1 MADENNV
8 ETNDGTS
15 ENGVESGTNDSV
27 QFTPEQQVHIDSL
40 IAERLNR
47 AQKANEADYAAKL
60 AKEKAQWQL
69 DAEEASKIAKMNEEQ
84 RKDYE
89 AQKSNDDLIAAQQ
102 RADELQNQ
110 LNQLNM
116 TNEATKILADKNIVA
131 DEKILGFVVRET
143 ADDTVA
149 AVNDFVALVNDK
161 AELMRQAGLVGKTP
175 KSGQSG
181 SGIGGKSLGQTLAE
195 EANARSKSNAGD
207 SFFGKKN

>member
-1 MADENNV
+1 M
-8 ETNDGTS
+8 
-15 ENGVESGTNDSV
+15 
-27 QFTPEQQVHIDSL
+27 
-40 IAERLNR
+40 
-47 AQKANEADYAAKL
+47 

-84 RKDYE
+84 RKEYE
-89 AQKSNDDLIAAQQ
+89 VQKNNDDLVAAQQ
-102 RADELQNQ
+102 RADELQSQ

-131 DEKILGFVVRET
+131 DEKILSFVVRET
-143 ADDTVA
+143 ADDMLA

-161 AELMRQAGLVGKTP
+161 AELMRQAALVGKTP
-175 KSGQSG
+175 KSGRSG
-181 SGIGGKSLGQTLAE
+181 SGSGGKSLGQTLAE